1 MAVDAAGNVVIA
13 DGGNHRVRVVAART
27 GSFYGQP
34 MTAGDIYTIAGNGT
48 TGFTG
53 DGGPATG
60 ASLNQ
65 PVGITLTST
74 GQVIVAD
81 MSNNRTRVI
90 SP

>member
-1 MAVDAAGNVVIA
+1 M
-13 DGGNHRVRVVAART
+13 VAART
-27 GSFYGQP
+27 GTFYARP

-53 DGGPATG
+53 DGGPATS

-65 PVGITLTST
+65 PVGIALTST